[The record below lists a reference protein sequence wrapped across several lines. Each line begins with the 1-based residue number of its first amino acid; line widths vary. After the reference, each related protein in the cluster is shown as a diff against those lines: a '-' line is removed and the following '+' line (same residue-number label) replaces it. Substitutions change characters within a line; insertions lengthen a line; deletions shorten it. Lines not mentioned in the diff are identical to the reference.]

1 MVKSELEFVWVN
13 FSAGSASASPSAST
27 FSGNSDSVI
36 TRTRTQVRRRLPTFF
51 SDIKKSSFFCLYGAK
66 KGEVIC
72 IWQPAAVRRERRL
85 GPWLCDTGFRLLC
98 LFLYSCS
105 SASRTDI
112 CVCQYFMFTVYQIC
126 PKTQGDFQKIYKIL
140 TELITDRKKRRQ
152 EIPAAVLRRIV
163 IFYATADTASVSLC
177 WV

>member
-1 MVKSELEFVWVN
+1 M
-13 FSAGSASASPSAST
+13 
-27 FSGNSDSVI
+27 
-36 TRTRTQVRRRLPTFF
+36 
-51 SDIKKSSFFCLYGAK
+51 
-66 KGEVIC
+66 IC

-112 CVCQYFMFTVYQIC
+112 WVCQNFMFTVYQIC
-126 PKTQGDFQKIYKIL
+126 PKMQGDFQKIYKIL
-140 TELITDRKKRRQ
+140 TELIMRRKKRRQ